1 MIGTTLTYSCESNFR
16 WKVIFQGKYIKS
28 DILNNEIIFQL
39 IKFKKK
45 MINFHHT
52 KHYLKIII
60 LRYYLLNARIEKE
73 IENMGINLD
82 NVSKINYILLVS
94 LRNLGLM
101 ILLKKKKKGE
111 RERLTARSRR
121 SNFL

>member
-1 MIGTTLTYSCESNFR
+1 
-16 WKVIFQGKYIKS
+16 
-28 DILNNEIIFQL
+28 
-39 IKFKKK
+39 

-111 RERLTARSRR
+111 RERDLQPGQEGQISYSRW
-121 SNFL
+121 NFTP